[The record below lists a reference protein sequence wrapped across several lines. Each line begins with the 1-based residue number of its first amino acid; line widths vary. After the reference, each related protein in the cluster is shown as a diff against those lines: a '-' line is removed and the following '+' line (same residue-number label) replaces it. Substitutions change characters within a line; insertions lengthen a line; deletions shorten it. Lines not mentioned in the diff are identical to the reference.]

1 MTPEDFV
8 NALREVVLTRAV
20 DSTLSAIENPP
31 GRRPRRELIEA
42 NAWYQGLS
50 EQERVQLRQVASMV
64 AHQAVFGVLAVLDGA
79 RVVED
84 TPDKGT
90 FKLAFHKGSEEWDLN
105 PPGGVPLHDLLTQT
119 PDPDVQY

>member
-8 NALREVVLTRAV
+8 NTLREVVLTRAV

-31 GRRPRRELIEA
+31 GRRPRRELVEA

-50 EQERVQLRQVASMV
+50 EQERAQLRQVASMV
-64 AHQAVFGVLAVLDGA
+64 AHQAVFGVLAVIDGA

-84 TPDKGT
+84 APEKGT
-90 FKLAFHKGSEEWDLN
+90 FTLAFHKGSEEWKLN
-105 PPGGVPLHDLLTQT
+105 PPGGVPLHNILNQP
-119 PDPDVQY
+119 PDPDVR